1 MNRQCV
7 LGIVAHVDAG
17 KTTLTEGMLYESGT
31 IRHAGRVDHGDAFLD
46 TDAMEKD
53 RGITI
58 FSKQARMQYKD
69 LDITILDTP
78 GHVDFGAEMERTLQ
92 VLDYCILVISGA
104 DGVQAHT
111 ETLWKLLRRYAIPTF
126 LFINKMDQPGTDR
139 EALLTSLQKKL
150 DSRCVDFTGISIKK
164 EEIVAANPTDLQ
176 IFDEAAATCNEEV
189 K

>member
-78 GHVDFGAEMERTLQ
+78 GHVVSAQRWNEPYRCWIIVFWSSAVQMEYRH
-92 VLDYCILVISGA
+92 IP
-104 DGVQAHT
+104 
-111 ETLWKLLRRYAIPTF
+111 KLC
-126 LFINKMDQPGTDR
+126 G
-139 EALLTSLQKKL
+139 S
-150 DSRCVDFTGISIKK
+150 C
-164 EEIVAANPTDLQ
+164 
-176 IFDEAAATCNEEV
+176 
-189 K
+189 